1 MKTKEI
7 KRFKFRDD
15 AAKHARDVNAMLESI
30 GEALDKFAFTKH
42 DKSNNASG
50 DWVVEMTY
58 DQEPPKAKPKNAPK
72 NAENN
77 LRAMKNADNFHIMKT
92 AKNRGQDR
100 VWLEGKKLANYGFSR
115 GDMLKKS
122 FSESGYTLVFTKTE
136 NPLSG
141 QKYHRIAGTE
151 KRPILDCNG
160 KWVTEF
166 FQGAEFYAVEITY
179 GKITIQPVPKNAI
192 DLF

>member
-1 MKTKEI
+1 MSAVFVCAIVTGCVCRYGFQYPRGFSAGFSI
-7 KRFKFRDD
+7 L
-15 AAKHARDVNAMLESI
+15 NLI
-30 GEALDKFAFTKH
+30 GEKMPNVL
-42 DKSNNASG
+42 
-50 DWVVEMTY
+50 
-58 DQEPPKAKPKNAPK
+58 K
-72 NAENN
+72 NAENS
-77 LRAMKNADNFHIMKT
+77 LRAMKNADNFHLMKT
-92 AKNRGQDR
+92 AKNRGQNR
-100 VWLEGKKLANYGFSR
+100 IWLEGRKLADYGFSR

-141 QKYHRIAGTE
+141 EKHHRIAGSE

-166 FQGAEFYAVEITY
+166 FQGAEFYVAEITH
-179 GKITIQPVPKNAI
+179 GKITIQPVPKTAL

>member
-1 MKTKEI
+1 MKN
-7 KRFKFRDD
+7 
-15 AAKHARDVNAMLESI
+15 VL
-30 GEALDKFAFTKH
+30 
-42 DKSNNASG
+42 
-50 DWVVEMTY
+50 
-58 DQEPPKAKPKNAPK
+58 K
-72 NAENN
+72 NAESN
-77 LRAMKNADNFHIMKT
+77 LRAMKNADNFHLMKT

-100 VWLEGKKLANYGFSR
+100 IWLEGRKLAEFGFSR

-122 FSESGYTLVFTKTE
+122 FSESGYTLVFTKTT

-141 QKYHRIAGTE
+141 EKYHRIAGTE

-166 FQGAEFYAVEITY
+166 FQGAEFYAVEITVDR
-179 GKITIQPVPKNAI
+179 ITIQPVPKTAL